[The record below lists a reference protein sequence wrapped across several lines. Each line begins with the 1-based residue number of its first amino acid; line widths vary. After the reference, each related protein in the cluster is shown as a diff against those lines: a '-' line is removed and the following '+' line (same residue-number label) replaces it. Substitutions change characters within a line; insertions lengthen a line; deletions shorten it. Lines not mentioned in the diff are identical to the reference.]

1 MVPGPPGPAGGRGMR
16 IAVTGAGG
24 GLARAFAVAA
34 SAEHEVRGFSR
45 ADLDVRDHDAVIA
58 ALGPL
63 EADVILH
70 CAAMTSVDGCD
81 AEPARAA
88 ETNVLG
94 SFNAAHAARRSG
106 ARLVAISTD
115 YVFDGEKGA
124 PYDERDRPN
133 PLSVYGW
140 TKLAGERAAASVAP
154 DLLVIRTAWV
164 FGSGKDFLSRAV
176 GSLRA
181 GEEVG
186 GIVDQVGSP
195 THVAD
200 LADRILTL
208 IGSDVRGIVHLA
220 GPEATTW
227 HDVLVRA
234 KRTGGLAGEVVA
246 QKADEVGRPA
256 PRPANS
262 SLTSV
267 VLAGTGVP
275 PMPPLDEAIGR
286 VLADV

>member
-1 MVPGPPGPAGGRGMR
+1 MR

-24 GLARAFAVAA
+24 GLGRAFVASVPA
-34 SAEHEVRGFSR
+34 GHEVSEFAR
-45 ADLDVRDHDAVIA
+45 ADLDVRHHDQVVRT
-58 ALGPL
+58 LVPL
-63 EADVILH
+63 EPDLILH
-70 CAAMTSVDGCD
+70 LAAMTSVDGCQ
-81 AEPARAA
+81 AEPGRAS

-94 SFNAAHAARRSG
+94 TFNVAVAARRSG
-106 ARLVAISTD
+106 ARLVALSTD

-124 PYDERDRPN
+124 PYDEGDRPN

-140 TKLAGERAAASVAP
+140 TKLAGERAAEAVAP
-154 DLLVIRTAWV
+154 DLLVVRTAWV

-176 GSLRA
+176 RELRA

-195 THVAD
+195 THVAH
-200 LADRILTL
+200 LAERLL
-208 IGSDVRGIVHLA
+208 PLVESDVRGVVHLA

-234 KRTGGLAGEVVA
+234 KRAGGLAGEIVG

-267 VLAGTGVP
+267 VLPGTMVP
-275 PMPPLDEAIGR
+275 AMPPLDEAIER
-286 VLADV
+286 VLSDA

>member
-1 MVPGPPGPAGGRGMR
+1 MR

-24 GLARAFAVAA
+24 GLGRAFVASVPAGHAV
-34 SAEHEVRGFSR
+34 SAFAR
-45 ADLDVRDHDAVIA
+45 ADLDVRDHDQVVST
-58 ALGPL
+58 LVPL
-63 EADVILH
+63 EPDVILH
-70 CAAMTSVDGCD
+70 LAAMTSVDGCQ
-81 AEPARAA
+81 AEPGRAS

-94 SFNAAHAARRSG
+94 TFNVAVAARRSG
-106 ARLVAISTD
+106 ARLVALSTD

-140 TKLAGERAAASVAP
+140 TKLAGERAAQAVAP
-154 DLLVIRTAWV
+154 DLLVVRTAWV

-176 GSLRA
+176 RELRA
-181 GEEVG
+181 GEEIG

-195 THVAD
+195 THVGH
-200 LADRILTL
+200 LAERLL
-208 IGSDVRGIVHLA
+208 PLVESDVRGIVHLA

-227 HDVLVRA
+227 QDVLVRA
-234 KRTGGLAGEVVA
+234 KRAGGLPGEVVA

-267 VLAGTGVP
+267 VLSGTRVS
-275 PMPPLDEAIGR
+275 PMPPLDEAIER
-286 VLADV
+286 VLSDA

>member
-1 MVPGPPGPAGGRGMR
+1 MR

-24 GLARAFAVAA
+24 GLGRAFLA
-34 SAEHEVRGFSR
+34 SVPGGHEVHGVART
-45 ADLDVRDHDAVIA
+45 DLDVRDHDEVVRT
-58 ALGPL
+58 LVTL
-63 EADVILH
+63 EPDVILH
-70 CAAMTSVDGCD
+70 LGAMTSVDGCQ
-81 AEPARAA
+81 AEPGRAS

-94 SFNAAHAARRSG
+94 SFNVAAAARRSG
-106 ARLVAISTD
+106 ARLVTLSTD

-140 TKLAGERAAASVAP
+140 TKLAGERAAEAVAP
-154 DLLVIRTAWV
+154 DLLVVRTAWV
-164 FGSGKDFLSRAV
+164 FGSGTDFLSRAV
-176 GSLRA
+176 RRLRA

-195 THVAD
+195 THVLH
-200 LADRILTL
+200 LAERILPL
-208 IGSDVRGIVHLA
+208 IESDVRGIVHLA

-227 HDVLVRA
+227 HDVLARA
-234 KRTGGLAGEVVA
+234 KLAGGLAGDVVE

-267 VLAGTGVP
+267 VLSGTRVP
-275 PMPPLDEAIGR
+275 AMPPLDEAIGR